1 MNKVDKSWWRQYT
14 KKYCFNVK
22 NVRKNNE
29 YLLKN
34 ATKWRIVSIDTL
46 CSSRYIIEGLID
58 NEWKILKGT
67 DVIYSTENN
76 HWYRNYENAYNR
88 CKKLA
93 RKFSEIKINDLI
105 KESAFASMKYGVTG
119 YKYIELKDLEIY

>member
-1 MNKVDKSWWRQYT
+1 MNKVDKSLWRQYT

-34 ATKWRIVSIDTL
+34 ATKWRIVSINTL
-46 CSSRYIIEGLID
+46 CSSRYIIEGLIN

-76 HWYRNYENAYNR
+76 HWFRNCENAYNR

-105 KESAFASMKYGVTG
+105 YESALASMKYGATD
-119 YKYIELKDLEIY
+119 YKYIELKDLEIC